1 VLGTLLGA
9 LIGALLGALTG
20 TLLGALT
27 GALLGTL
34 LGALLGTLLGA
45 LALEIASGQYALAAI
60 AANLLALAGFS
71 EVFLVVSVWTTSDM
85 SVPPLTLSHTHL
97 PAPTAASGSE
107 KLMSAALSEAMN
119 ESSVLS
125 ACAGTAMPIMAAKL
139 ARARS
144 SFMAYRF
151 SQSGSQPAS
160 RAAKPTASTP
170 G

>member
-1 VLGTLLGA
+1 MLGTLLGA

-97 PAPTAASGSE
+97 PAPIAAAGSE
-107 KLMSAALSEAMN
+107 KVMPAALSEAMN
-119 ESSVLS
+119 ASSVLS
-125 ACAGTAMPIMAAKL
+125 ACAGMAMPMMAARL
-139 ARARS
+139 VRVSS
-144 SFMAYRF
+144 SFITLMIVAE
-151 SQSGSQPAS
+151 
-160 RAAKPTASTP
+160 
-170 G
+170 